1 MHSRRTTVIKKFQ
14 PDFTVQQYC
23 TRYGPAA
30 ASSFFCVFFFSLS
43 FEEGKLRALLEEEHH
58 ENIFF
63 HSAPFADSL
72 TSPYLELIRAS
83 T

>member
-1 MHSRRTTVIKKFQ
+1 MHSRRTTVIKTFR
-14 PDFTVQQYC
+14 PDLTVQQYC
-23 TRYGPAA
+23 SRYGPAT
-30 ASSFFCVFFFSLS
+30 ASSFFSLSLSLS
-43 FEEGKLRALLEEEHH
+43 FEEGKLRALLEKEHH